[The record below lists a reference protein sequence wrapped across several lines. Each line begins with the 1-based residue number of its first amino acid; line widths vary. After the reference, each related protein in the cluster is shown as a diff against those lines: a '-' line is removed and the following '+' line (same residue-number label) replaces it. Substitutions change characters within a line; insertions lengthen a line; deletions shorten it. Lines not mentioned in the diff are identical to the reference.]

1 MADVG
6 RNCCSLQR
14 DFLSPLPPPIW
25 TFEGNSLIS
34 IAIFN
39 YAMPLPAQEVEA
51 VTHESMRVSW
61 NSA

>member
-1 MADVG
+1 MQLL
-6 RNCCSLQR
+6 RSLQR
-14 DFLSPLPPPIW
+14 DFLSLSPLPRPPPLW
-25 TFEGNSLIS
+25 TFEGNWLIS